1 MNESIDIIELTKK
14 YLGFLVT
21 EYGFRHDESTNTL
34 DNGYVRFRV
43 EQLDRLE
50 PSIEVW
56 LKSEPKYT
64 RIEISWIIDKYIDY
78 KAIDKF
84 LFEDRLAYY
93 SKIMRK
99 NAQELF
105 YDLDSLLLYGLKK
118 RFINNLKMNE
128 LITKD
133 NFIRNIPP
141 DIVKYFHYIKKK
153 DRKWDLGKEL

>member
-1 MNESIDIIELTKK
+1 MNESRDIIELTKK
-14 YLGFLVT
+14 HLGFLVT
-21 EYGFRHDESTNTL
+21 EHGFKHDENTNTL

-43 EQLDRLE
+43 EKIDRLE

-64 RIEISWIIDKYIDY
+64 RIDISWIIDEHIDHE
-78 KAIDKF
+78 AIDKF

-99 NAQELF
+99 HAQQLF

-118 RFINNLKMNE
+118 LFINTLKMNG

-133 NFIRNIPP
+133 NFISNIPP
-141 DIVKYFHYIKKK
+141 EIIKYFHYIKKK
-153 DRKWDLGKEL
+153 DRKWEPGKEL